1 MTLLPCI
8 IDKSML
14 FVKRLDQHAEVGD
27 VFRLTDLTT
36 GLTFDIIG
44 AVAMDVDLE
53 AQKPESSRLGDFI
66 RIFNELI
73 QSKSLVNGPFRL
85 H

>member
-1 MTLLPCI
+1 
-8 IDKSML
+8 ML
-14 FVKRLDQHAEVGD
+14 FLNRLDQHAEADD

-53 AQKPESSRLGDFI
+53 AQEPDASRLGDFI

-73 QSKSLVNGPFRL
+73 QSKYLANYPFPL
-85 H
+85 Y